1 MDLNYHPV
9 AFPFASILLNG
20 VARGAVSFLL
30 IFYFIGVKSMSE
42 LQAGMMLA
50 PFALAMMFTAPIS
63 GWLSDRHGSG
73 GLSFLGLIV
82 SAVGLFGLTRLSAST
97 PSWQLITWM
106 VIIGAGSGFFNSPN
120 TNAIM
125 GAVGPERRGVAG
137 GTRTM
142 MNNAGS
148 VISMALGLA
157 VTSSALSPE
166 VLGRLITHT
175 QVGSAGIAVGAFTR
189 GMDTAF
195 TVSLVMTLLAA
206 VISLTRGA
214 EPPRMASV
222 AANGAVSPE

>member
-1 MDLNYHPV
+1 
-9 AFPFASILLNG
+9 
-20 VARGAVSFLL
+20 
-30 IFYFIGVKSMSE
+30 
-42 LQAGMMLA
+42 
-50 PFALAMMFTAPIS
+50 
-63 GWLSDRHGSG
+63 
-73 GLSFLGLIV
+73 
-82 SAVGLFGLTRLSAST
+82 
-97 PSWQLITWM
+97 M

-175 QVGSAGIAVGAFTR
+175 QVGSAGIAVGAFTQ

-206 VISLTRGA
+206 LISLTRGA